1 MSGAAKARP
10 KARPAVNGQYARANA
25 RLRKEGAGWPAVEP
39 PPAPAAPPLSAADQA
54 RRLCDL
60 GPAAYLY
67 GATAAVLG
75 EGVSIEAWRVHLDDL
90 LKRMG
95 VTAAA
100 GPVARMLAVQLVLA
114 DHAIGRLHLRAA
126 ARVTAVETAAY
137 HAAIGRLKGE
147 SRRTALALKAC
158 TAGAARRAVAVP
170 RTRARPPA
178 GVRPARRAG
187 KAQRGKLASNGNRIR
202 GRIRGKHPVG

>member
-67 GATAAVLG
+67 GAAAPVLG
-75 EGVSIEAWRVHLDDL
+75 EAMDVEAWKIVLDDF
-90 LKRMG
+90 LKEMG
-95 VTAAA
+95 LSGAS
-100 GPVARMLAVQLVLA
+100 GPVARMMAEQLLLAH
-114 DHAIGRLHLRAA
+114 HAVGRLHVRAA
-126 ARVTAVETAAY
+126 TRTSAAEVAAY
-137 HAAIGRLKGE
+137 HAAAARLMTE
-147 SRRTALALKAC
+147 FRRTSAALKAYG
-158 TAGAARRAVAVP
+158 AGAARRAVAP
-170 RTRARPPA
+170 RTRPRPPS
-178 GVRPARRAG
+178 GERPARRAK
-187 KAQRGKLASNGNRIR
+187 KAQRGKVASNGNGVRGHIR
-202 GRIRGKHPVG
+202 GRKHAIA